1 MSTAVSTKN
10 LSLIS
15 RTKTTPRDPK
25 ITSGSISS
33 SAGIPTDFSEYERWQ
48 GVCAGISQSVRLSS
62 LKDSLHFYDPLTAFG
77 GDYAFARPT
86 ISQQLLGGRGRRE
99 AGTASNPHRFSAEL
113 VSGRMQALPE
123 QKREIC
129 HDTLS
134 LETGSEEYG

>member
-1 MSTAVSTKN
+1 MSPAVSTKN

-62 LKDSLHFYDPLTAFG
+62 LKDSFHFYDPLTAFG
-77 GDYAFARPT
+77 GDYAFAWPT
-86 ISQQLLGGRGRRE
+86 ISQQLLGGRG
-99 AGTASNPHRFSAEL
+99 AGRQAPQVIHIAFLLNWSQPHAGL
-113 VSGRMQALPE
+113 A
-123 QKREIC
+123 
-129 HDTLS
+129 
-134 LETGSEEYG
+134 